1 MTKPVI
7 VTRANK
13 GSPLTRAELD
23 GNFTNLDDATIAV
36 TGDTGTITNSL
47 NGSFQISGGNATT
60 SRVVDNALIIDVDA
74 SGVTAGSYTSAN
86 ISVDTYGRV
95 TAAANGSP
103 TQLSANL
110 DVNGYNLYGGSYSG
124 NTIQLP
130 TGFGPIITSG
140 YEDAVTIQSSSNNS
154 TFKQWKFKNNGT
166 TQFPAFTF
174 PATDGTADQVLKTN
188 GSGTLSWTTVGGGS
202 SGPQTA
208 YITCTQFYFGAN
220 GGIDTGANG
229 QARSSN
235 TTFTIQNDG
244 GISGFA
250 VSTGG
255 FTVPAGTYIIEIP
268 QMYTTYNLSD
278 NMTIGLHRTG
288 TDGGNASVE
297 YQANTNTI
305 TYDGTSYKIFFP
317 RTMRF
322 TASGTQALKFVQVST
337 VANVYLQP
345 PPGSTGDAGTNL
357 LTFKITKLA

>member
-36 TGDTGTITNSL
+36 TGDSGTITNSL

-60 SRVVDNALIIDVDA
+60 SRVVDNALIIDLDE
-74 SGVTAGSYTSAN
+74 SGVTAGSYTLAN

-95 TAAANGSP
+95 TAAANGS
-103 TQLSANL
+103 A
-110 DVNGYNLYGGSYSG
+110 
-124 NTIQLP
+124 
-130 TGFGPIITSG
+130 
-140 YEDAVTIQSSSNNS
+140 
-154 TFKQWKFKNNGT
+154 
-166 TQFPAFTF
+166 
-174 PATDGTADQVLKTN
+174 
-188 GSGTLSWTTVGGGS
+188 GGG
-202 SGPQTA
+202 GPQTA
-208 YITCTQFYFGAN
+208 YITTTQFYFGAN

-268 QMYTTYNLSD
+268 QMYTAYNLSD
-278 NMTIGLHRTG
+278 NLTIGLHRTG
-288 TDGGNASVE
+288 VDGGNASVE

-322 TASGTQALKFVQVST
+322 TTSGSQALKFVQGTSI
-337 VANVYLQP
+337 ANVYLQP